1 MSSVTSS
8 SHSVP
13 SIVQT
18 WTFRTLPAKIFSS
31 CTNIVAAAAAAA
43 GLQLSPLKTLREPA
57 VYSPESRSVPRLN
70 LPWQQTRAHGLIRT
84 FSYRP
89 ICTTA
94 LLGGLIFSD
103 GADRDPHSRSCGRDA
118 CSMLRWH
125 LRCARATAIGTVQ
138 QCACVSEVVEYD
150 WWKYENMQ
158 TL

>member
-1 MSSVTSS
+1 MVSSVTSS

-31 CTNIVAAAAAAA
+31 CTNIVVAAAAAA

-57 VYSPESRSVPRLN
+57 VYSPESHSVPRLN

-89 ICTTA
+89 ICTAA
-94 LLGGLIFSD
+94 LLRGIIFSY
-103 GADRDPHSRSCGRDA
+103 GADRNPHSSSCSRAETLAQCSVDTCDA
-118 CSMLRWH
+118 RERQQSVRCSSAH
-125 LRCARATAIGTVQ
+125 A
-138 QCACVSEVVEYD
+138 
-150 WWKYENMQ
+150 
-158 TL
+158 